1 MKRISIL
8 AALPLLVFPF
18 ENAYAFDNKHFSG
31 EKSHTFD
38 TQTLILDKGSSRST
52 EDFVLEPSGTVVKA
66 RHAQGMNTSWS
77 YSRPAAALDVTR
89 EPLRDEINSSRKMNM
104 VYSHTADRPSLETE
118 CGASSMKPG
127 EIEDLVGI
135 TAEAYGVD
143 PAFAK
148 AIAWAESR
156 FDQTRNSPK
165 GARGPM
171 QLMPDTALS
180 LGVRDLCDPASNID
194 GGIRHL
200 KALIDEFRNPL
211 VTAAAYNAGSKA
223 VYDNG
228 GIPPYGE
235 TIRYVAAVINRQLG
249 LKPRPLEPGS
259 RAAITANKESDGQAS
274 SVIGGRG
281 SRFVNGVMHF

>member
-1 MKRISIL
+1 M
-8 AALPLLVFPF
+8 
-18 ENAYAFDNKHFSG
+18 
-31 EKSHTFD
+31 
-38 TQTLILDKGSSRST
+38 
-52 EDFVLEPSGTVVKA
+52 
-66 RHAQGMNTSWS
+66 
-77 YSRPAAALDVTR
+77 
-89 EPLRDEINSSRKMNM
+89 
-104 VYSHTADRPSLETE
+104 YSHTADRLSLETE

-127 EIEDLVGI
+127 AIEDLVGI

-143 PAFAK
+143 PEFAK
-148 AIAWAESR
+148 AIAWTESR
-156 FDQTRNSPK
+156 FDRTRNSPK

-211 VTAAAYNAGSKA
+211 VAAAAYNAGSKA

-235 TIRYVAAVINRQLG
+235 TIRYVASVINRQLG
-249 LKPRPLEPGS
+249 LKLRPPERGS
-259 RAAITANKESDGQAS
+259 RAAITANRASDGQAS

>member
-1 MKRISIL
+1 
-8 AALPLLVFPF
+8 
-18 ENAYAFDNKHFSG
+18 
-31 EKSHTFD
+31 
-38 TQTLILDKGSSRST
+38 
-52 EDFVLEPSGTVVKA
+52 
-66 RHAQGMNTSWS
+66 
-77 YSRPAAALDVTR
+77 
-89 EPLRDEINSSRKMNM
+89 
-104 VYSHTADRPSLETE
+104 
-118 CGASSMKPG
+118 MKPG

-143 PAFAK
+143 PEFAK

-156 FDQTRNSPK
+156 FDQIRNSPK

-211 VTAAAYNAGSKA
+211 VAAAAYNAGSKA
-223 VYDNG
+223 IYENG

-249 LKPRPLEPGS
+249 LKTQAPERGT
-259 RAAITANKESDGQAS
+259 RVAITANRTPDDGQAS